1 MQQYVGPRSYL
12 TESIIDNVLHIEHND
27 NERFVCREKYGDK
40 LESNED
46 LRLVISRVSL
56 SCVDQVGGSNA
67 LNETRLRSFGVIV
80 MKKYLDAVSEKE
92 RTKRELE
99 ALFSLQ
105 KLVSSLEHPNKLL
118 HSIFDILYECDV
130 ISEVGANTTRVHY
143 Y

>member
-56 SCVDQVGGSNA
+56 SCVDQVGGSYA